1 MIHDQRTVRI
11 YGSST
16 VVRACNM
23 GDVNGII
30 SHDIG
35 ALAFMAHGPL
45 PHPPTLPHPHVHLM
59 RFLLAS
65 SLLPPRFLLASPLA
79 SSLLP
84 RRFLFAQIRLQN
96 DRQHLRL
103 LRDLQT
109 APGLRREHQLPIG
122 RPEHHVLHRG
132 PRIPPQLRAGTH
144 GRVWSRYPPWRIWS
158 VVPPTVG
165 DHIRRCGVL
174 GAVCGVLY
182 AVYRMLYAARGALS
196 LTHKRHC
203 LRRLPPLLLT
213 VCDQCTKRRPGNRV

>member
-1 MIHDQRTVRI
+1 
-11 YGSST
+11 
-16 VVRACNM
+16 
-23 GDVNGII
+23 
-30 SHDIG
+30 
-35 ALAFMAHGPL
+35 
-45 PHPPTLPHPHVHLM
+45 M
-59 RFLLAS
+59 RVL
-65 SLLPPRFLLASPLA
+65 LA

-174 GAVCGVLY
+174 CAVCGVLCAVCCIPY
-182 AVYRMLYAARGALS
+182 AVCCARCTIANTQTPLS
-196 LTHKRHC
+196 LSPSSPSFNG
-203 LRRLPPLLLT
+203 LRSMYKEASWKPCVKHDWEVPEG
-213 VCDQCTKRRPGNRV
+213 RR